1 VCLQHLSKV
10 FDSWSSYCLLCTLV
24 AILDLNLNINNEKQD
39 CKIGTVEGVLV
50 GEARVKEGD

>member
-1 VCLQHLSKV
+1 
-10 FDSWSSYCLLCTLV
+10 
-24 AILDLNLNINNEKQD
+24 LDLNLNINNEKQD